1 IKLEDLADEW
11 FVSRATLQNDMV
23 EVRERFQR
31 YQLTLET
38 RPRHGMKLFGS
49 EVSIRACLTDLLWE
63 LTQQGDIAP
72 PIGAEAFAAE
82 VPALL
87 EPVLQETLTRHHIR
101 LTDAG
106 ERFVCLY
113 GAVVVRR
120 VSEGYPLAEFSA

>member
-1 IKLEDLADEW
+1 
-11 FVSRATLQNDMV
+11 MV

-87 EPVLQETLTRHHIR
+87 EPVLQGDAHAASYSPHRRRRALCLPVWRGGGAPRQRR
-101 LTDAG
+101 LPAG
-106 ERFVCLY
+106 RFQ
-113 GAVVVRR
+113 R
-120 VSEGYPLAEFSA
+120 